1 MVLPLLL
8 VLAAAPATQTW
19 KFGTEGTPAVHI
31 ANVDGAVRV
40 DGVDGNDVI
49 FEVVR
54 EGAEK
59 SRNEVEVQVVQT
71 GDDIRARVCC
81 GPCEEGRQT
90 CRQKMQP
97 VRFTVKVPRG
107 TRLEVATVGGP
118 VTVNG
123 VAGAQELTTVGGRV
137 EINGSEERLAV
148 STVEGSVA
156 LAPRKFVTTSV
167 TTVSGDVRLKLPAK
181 ADVTV
186 EFNTVS
192 GRFNDS
198 AAMMGS
204 REKTYGAGTQSMEVS
219 TVSGSLA
226 VHP

>member
-19 KFGTEGTPAVHI
+19 KFDTDGTPEVHI

-40 DGVDGNDVI
+40 DAVDGNGAV

-59 SRNEVEVQVVQT
+59 SRNELEVEVVQE
-71 GDDIRARVCC
+71 GDAIRARVCC
-81 GPCEEGRQT
+81 GPCEEAMST
-90 CRQKMQP
+90 CRRKVGA
-97 VRFTVKVPRG
+97 VRFSVKVPRG
-107 TRLEVATVGGP
+107 SRLEVATVGGP

-123 VAGAQELTTVGGRV
+123 VVGAQELATVGGRV
-137 EINGSEERLAV
+137 EVNGSEGRLDV
-148 STVEGSVA
+148 STVEGSVT
-156 LAPRKFVTTSV
+156 LAPRKVVTTSV
-167 TTVSGDVRLKLPAK
+167 STVSGDVRLKLPAR
-181 ADVTV
+181 ADVRL
-186 EFNTVS
+186 EFNSVS

-198 AAMMGS
+198 AARLGS
-204 REKTYGAGTQSMEVS
+204 REKTYGAGTHAVEVS

-226 VHP
+226 VQE